1 MNELAIKCESLSKL
15 YYLGNKNNIFE
26 WLFSRGKNARQ
37 QELLWAL
44 KDVSFEIKS
53 GEVVGII
60 GKNGAGKSTILKL
73 LTGITAPSKGKAT
86 VYGRIGSLLEVG
98 TGFHPEL
105 TGRENIFLNGAILG
119 MTRKEINQNLEEIIA
134 FSEIEK
140 FIDTPVK
147 RYSSGMYTR
156 LAFAVSAHLQSE
168 VLLIDEIL
176 AVGDVAFQKKCLGKM
191 ADIGKQGRT
200 VIFVS
205 HNMGAISELCSR
217 CLFFDKGDLA
227 YDGSPKEAIQRYLEN
242 SKNKSVV
249 QVIAPPREEDKPVYV
264 TKIGLKEN
272 RDGDY
277 VSSLE
282 LFQEGILEIEYTI
295 EEKVHNLCMAVLVTY
310 ENVPLLYSYD
320 IDKQLEDIIERS
332 PGNYK
337 AQIKLPTTR
346 FKEGNYV
353 IEVKIGQ
360 NNINLTDERCVF
372 SFSIEN
378 NFVDTTHKSY
388 RKDRPG
394 LLSESLVWETIKMT
408 EM

>member
-1 MNELAIKCESLSKL
+1 MSEIAIKCESLSKL
-15 YYLGNKNNIFE
+15 YYLGNKNNIFS
-26 WLFSRGKNARQ
+26 WILSKRKNAQ
-37 QELLWAL
+37 TQEQLWAL
-44 KDVSFEIKS
+44 KDVSFEIKT

-119 MTRKEINQNLEEIIA
+119 MTRKEINQKLDEIID

-156 LAFAVSAHLQSE
+156 LAFAVSAHLESE
-168 VLLIDEIL
+168 VILIDEIL

-191 ADIGKQGRT
+191 NDIGKQGRT

-217 CLFFDKGDLA
+217 CLFFEKGQLV

-242 SKNKSVV
+242 NQNKSVV
-249 QVIAPPREEDKPVYV
+249 QIIAPSEDMPVFV
-264 TKIGLKEN
+264 TKIGLKVD

-277 VSSLE
+277 ISSLE
-282 LFQEGILEIEYTI
+282 LFQEGILEVEYTI
-295 EEKVHNLCMAVLVTY
+295 KKEVSNLSMAILISY
-310 ENVPLLYSYD
+310 EGIPLLYSYD
-320 IDKQLEDIIERS
+320 TDKDQKEDNYERMS
-332 PGNYK
+332 GNYI
-337 AQIKLPTTR
+337 AEMSLPTNR
-346 FKEGNYV
+346 FKEGSYT

-360 NNINLTDERCVF
+360 NNINLTDARCF
-372 SFSIEN
+372 LNFTIEN

-394 LLSESLVWETIKMT
+394 MLSESLLWKQQKIADA
-408 EM
+408 